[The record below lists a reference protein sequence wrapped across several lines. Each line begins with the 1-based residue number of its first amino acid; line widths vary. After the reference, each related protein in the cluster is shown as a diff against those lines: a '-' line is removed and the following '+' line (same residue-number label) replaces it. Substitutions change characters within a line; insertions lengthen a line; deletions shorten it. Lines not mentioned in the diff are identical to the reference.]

1 MRDFRLEGLE
11 GRVAFVT
18 GGARGIGRCVAET
31 LRDLGT
37 LTAAGDLQPIA
48 IDGVLGVELDV
59 ADEQSVE
66 AAFGAVERELGP
78 VAVLVLNAGV
88 LIAQPMERTSPEAWR
103 RLLDVNLTGA
113 FLCARRALPA
123 MRAAGFGRVVAVG
136 SSAGKTGG
144 GTAAAAYSASKAGV
158 MTLVKSI
165 AKEYARDGVLANA
178 VAPALIDTPMI
189 EGIEDLRDKIPLG
202 RYGTPQ
208 EVADTVA
215 FLCSAH
221 ASFITGAV
229 FDVNGG
235 FVIA

>member
-1 MRDFRLEGLE
+1 LRDFRLEGLE

-88 LIAQPMERTSPEAWR
+88 LIAEPLEQTTPDALR
-103 RLLDVNLTGA
+103 RLLGVNLVGS

-123 MRAAGFGRVVAVG
+123 MRAAGYGRVVTVG

-158 MTLVKSI
+158 MTLAKSI
-165 AKEYARDGVLANA
+165 AREYARDGITATA